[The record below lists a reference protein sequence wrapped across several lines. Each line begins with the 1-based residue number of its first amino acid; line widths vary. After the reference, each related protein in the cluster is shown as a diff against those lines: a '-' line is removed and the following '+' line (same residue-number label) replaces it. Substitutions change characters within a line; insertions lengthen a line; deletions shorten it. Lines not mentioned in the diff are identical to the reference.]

1 MSSRS
6 LISRTFKNKIFI
18 IIVGKIFLQIL
29 HHFLDN
35 KFIIHS
41 YSAGGSS
48 SASGNSRGCCCGS
61 SSCCCRASGSCGC
74 VGSFSGGASDNSCIN
89 IVSGLKL

>member
-18 IIVGKIFLQIL
+18 IIVGKVFLQIL

-35 KFIIHS
+35 KIIYS

-74 VGSFSGGASDNSCIN
+74 VSSFSSGASDSCIN
-89 IVSGLKL
+89 IVSGRRL